1 MINQPRQAT
10 LYEQMYNYAP
20 IGIALVSLEDGSW
33 QSANHYLCNML
44 GYTEE
49 ELLQLSCPLITHP
62 NDVGKLDC
70 REVYNDLL
78 RSRQTMPV
86 HELELRFIHRSGRIV
101 WCALHISLIQCPGE
115 EYGDCLMIQYV
126 NITDKKAQE
135 KKLLENQKLYK
146 LITQHTTDLL
156 SISRPDGTIEF
167 ISPSVTTLLGYEEEE
182 MLRSNRKAFYHPDD
196 AQEMSNPLKLFSET
210 ETFTRRIR
218 HKDGHY
224 LWFETSFQL
233 LRDDNDN
240 IEKVISIGRNVTER
254 KKNDLTFSEAQRI
267 ARIGAWDYD
276 LQNRRLNFSEEIR
289 HIFGVASL
297 PEEADPYVLIGRIH
311 PDDIDGVMQAFCASA
326 TDGTGQSSTFR
337 VVHDDQSIAYLHMR
351 WEAFHNEQGQ
361 PMQLIGVAQDITQ
374 QRLMEEKLKESEQ
387 RYKSLFEYN
396 PASVY
401 SMDLGGTY
409 LTANASMEILTGY
422 TIEELTGMYFGPIV
436 PEKDMEK
443 TLHHFNLARE
453 GYPQNYEISIIHKE
467 GHLVDISVTNV
478 PIVVNDRIVGVFGI
492 SSDITQRK
500 RHLEQIEKL
509 SYEHTLILN
518 SVSEGIFGVDA
529 EGKSMF
535 INPAGAAMLGYTSS
549 QWLSNP
555 HFEQLFQTPDG
566 LQRSPEISPVR
577 ETLLDGQARGREEAV
592 FWRADGTS
600 MLVDYQVTPI
610 YDKGERKGAVVVFR
624 DKTGEREIIR
634 AKESAELADQAKSEF
649 LAIIS
654 HELRTPMNGI
664 VGMTELLRE
673 TQLTDEQQHYTRVIY
688 ESSGTLLRILNEIL
702 DFSKMEAGKM
712 KLEEEPVDIREV
724 IRGSMQ
730 LFEARAREKG
740 LTMTTSIPSTI
751 PSLLLSDSARLRQL
765 LVNLIG
771 NAVKFSER
779 GVVSVFADIEPFAEE
794 QHAMLTLT
802 VQDAGIGIPEEKLD
816 QLFISFSQLHPAINR
831 LYGGTGLGLAICKK
845 IVELM
850 GGTIAVESTEHV
862 GSTFTLNLPVRL
874 AQTAD
879 APGIDES

>member
-1 MINQPRQAT
+1 
-10 LYEQMYNYAP
+10 MYNYAP

-49 ELLQLSCPLITHP
+49 ELLQLSCPQITYP

-70 REVYNDLL
+70 REVYNELL
-78 RSRQTMPV
+78 GSTQSTPV

-101 WCALHISLIQCPGE
+101 WCALHISLIQCPGA
-115 EYGDCLMIQYV
+115 EYEDCLMIQYV
-126 NITDKKAQE
+126 NITEKKAQE
-135 KKLLENQKLYK
+135 RKLLENQKLYK
-146 LITQHTTDLL
+146 LITHHTTDLL
-156 SISRPDGTIEF
+156 SISRPDGTLEF
-167 ISPSVTTLLGYEEEE
+167 ISPSVTALLGYEEEE
-182 MLRSNRKAFYHPDD
+182 MLRSNRKSFYHPDD
-196 AQEMSNPLKLFSET
+196 AQEMNNPLKLFSET

-224 LWFETSFQL
+224 LWFETSFQV

-254 KKNDLTFSEAQRI
+254 KKNDLALSEAQRI

-289 HIFGVASL
+289 HIFGVEAM
-297 PEEADPYVLIGRIH
+297 PEEADPYVLINHIH
-311 PDDIDGVMQAFCASA
+311 PDDIEGVMQALCASA
-326 TDGTGQSSTFR
+326 TDGAGQSSTFR
-337 VVHDDQSIAYLHMR
+337 VIHDDQSVAYLQMR

-361 PMQLIGVAQDITQ
+361 PMQLIGVVQDITQ

-401 SMDLGGTY
+401 SMDLDGTY
-409 LTANASMEILTGY
+409 LTANASMETLTGY
-422 TIEELTGMYFGPIV
+422 TVEELTGMYFGPIV
-436 PEKDMEK
+436 PEKDMQK
-443 TLHHFNLARE
+443 TLYHFNLARE
-453 GYPQNYEISIIHKE
+453 GYPQNYEISIIHKD
-467 GHLVDISVTNV
+467 GHLVDISVANV

-529 EGKSMF
+529 EGKPIF
-535 INPAGAAMLGYTSS
+535 INPAGASMLGYTSS

-555 HFEQLFQTPDG
+555 HFEQLFQTPDD

-600 MLVDYQVTPI
+600 MLVDYQITPI
-610 YDKGERKGAVVVFR
+610 YDKDERKGAVVVFR
-624 DKTGEREIIR
+624 DKTGEHEIIR
-634 AKESAELADQAKSEF
+634 AKESAERADQAKSEF

-673 TQLTDEQQHYTRVIY
+673 TTLTEEQQHYTRVIY
-688 ESSGTLLRILNEIL
+688 ESSEALLRILNEIL
-702 DFSKMEAGKM
+702 DFSKMEAGKL
-712 KLEEEPVDIREV
+712 KLEEEPVDIREI
-724 IRGSMQ
+724 IRSSMQ

-751 PSLLLSDSARLRQL
+751 PSLILSDSARLRQL
-765 LVNLIG
+765 LVNLVG
-771 NAVKFSER
+771 NAVKFSEQ

-794 QHAMLTLT
+794 RHAILTLT

-850 GGTIAVESTEHV
+850 GGTITVESTEHV

-874 AQTAD
+874 AQTAGD
-879 APGIDES
+879 PGIDER